1 MASAVDSVFMVEA
14 SRALRDAQKTLL
26 CGPDAPST
34 ESKVGYHSTGKHLG
48 KPIVWTETIISRH
61 SIAGG
66 PGLSTRCCRCCSWGV
81 DPAAGFVCFAGA
93 V

>member
-1 MASAVDSVFMVEA
+1 LEEDEGDDDVVVVVSGGL
-14 SRALRDAQKTLL
+14 RAA
-26 CGPDAPST
+26 G
-34 ESKVGYHSTGKHLG
+34 GTG
-48 KPIVWTETIISRH
+48 ETIISRH